1 MASNRVT
8 KIKATKKAV
17 AKPTNKT
24 TAKTTGETS
33 RELLEERLEFVLT
46 CIRETGIKID
56 WAAVSRHY
64 DISANA
70 AQRRLLRAKDC
81 VAKLVRA
88 GAAASKKDKTHE
100 TTEDEE
106 V

>member
-33 RELLEERLEFVLT
+33 RELLEERLDTNIIFQ
-46 CIRETGIKID
+46 ID